1 MTKAAGLKLSDLKS
15 RSVAIDVDVA
25 GSKLHIEFESGFWTG
40 ESEEWYFSG
49 GSFAEKNR
57 ELIAR
62 AVTSWDLLGDD
73 GKPLELT
80 PEALK
85 PVPNWILDAVVGDM
99 IRNSNPNATNSQG

>member
-1 MTKAAGLKLSDLKS
+1 MTKPNGLKLSDLKS
-15 RSVAIDVDVA
+15 KSVAIDVDVA
-25 GSKLHIEFESGFWTG
+25 GSKLHVEFESGFWTG
-40 ESEEWYFSG
+40 EAEEWYFSG

-62 AVTSWDLLGDD
+62 AVTVWDLLGDD

-80 PEALK
+80 PDGLK

-99 IRNSNPNATNSQG
+99 IRNSNPNAANSQG